1 MTVYS
6 QFCLLQKKKTKTKRI
21 QDFWNARLKIRN
33 VRYYRL
39 SLINKSICKS
49 FIYGKFVLSKFPL
62 KNINFSTFRL
72 NRTSTHFVL
81 LSLKRKKLVT
91 APGSQPALD
100 FGGANFMNFHS
111 MTSSC
116 LFNRDTTFSQTVTD
130 MFFSQHFRK

>member
-1 MTVYS
+1 
-6 QFCLLQKKKTKTKRI
+6 
-21 QDFWNARLKIRN
+21 
-33 VRYYRL
+33 L
-39 SLINKSICKS
+39 SLINKNICKS